1 MFVEQ
6 NLSRFLAVFSGSRGE
21 LRRHCG
27 TPWQGTSLW
36 NCSKV
41 CTLAV
46 RPEMT
51 IAELTEEMKVESGQH
66 VPNNN
71 DVKLVQWKS
80 RSCDLEQNTKGY
92 QKDHGL
98 FAVQGFFEWVGSP
111 YFLPTILPDSSTN
124 CNNQGGFP
132 EESLGCK
139 ASITL
144 WKYAIH
150 FLLSR
155 VEFLYMLC
163 FQGNSMKLM
172 WRRHAFP
179 FRLSI
184 PLRMSLLGDSAQWSL
199 WRGEAE
205 WSPDDRRVYP
215 RLCQSAGTLEKNK
228 KSKYSRDWGLKT
240 DLTWLKAPLFGEET
254 LDAKVT
260 QLLNTFDMCGHDL
273 WKIRIH

>member
-6 NLSRFLAVFSGSRGE
+6 NLSRFIAVFSGSRGE
-21 LRRHCG
+21 LRRQSLRHGKEHHCG
-27 TPWQGTSLW
+27 TAQRKGLHSGSTARNDHRRVDRGNEGW
-36 NCSKV
+36 V
-41 CTLAV
+41 RAACTQ
-46 RPEMT
+46 
-51 IAELTEEMKVESGQH
+51 K
-66 VPNNN
+66 
-71 DVKLVQWKS
+71 QWC
-80 RSCDLEQNTKGY
+80 CDLEQNTKGY

-98 FAVQGFFEWVGSP
+98 FAVQGFFEWVSSP
-111 YFLPTILPDSSTN
+111 HFLPMILPDSSTN

-132 EESLGCK
+132 EASLGCK

-155 VEFLYMLC
+155 VGFLYMLC

-172 WRRHAFP
+172 WRRDAFP

-215 RLCQSAGTLEKNK
+215 RLCQSAGTLEKN
-228 KSKYSRDWGLKT
+228 
-240 DLTWLKAPLFGEET
+240 EN
-254 LDAKVT
+254 
-260 QLLNTFDMCGHDL
+260 QNTAV
-273 WKIRIH
+273 IEA